1 MENGKLSEIELS
13 IEQRM
18 AQAMAETAVLLIRVG
33 RDGSIVLSGDV
44 ITAGDDVRAYGLLE
58 KLKYAVGPI
67 CQQRRAEQESR
78 ISQHIGPLPPGL
90 RISD

>member
-1 MENGKLSEIELS
+1 MGVLNGSPADDE
-13 IEQRM
+13 IEQR
-18 AQAMAETAVLLIRVG
+18 AVAVASERAVFLIRIG

-78 ISQHIGPLPPGL
+78 IVPPPPGL
-90 RISD
+90 RVS